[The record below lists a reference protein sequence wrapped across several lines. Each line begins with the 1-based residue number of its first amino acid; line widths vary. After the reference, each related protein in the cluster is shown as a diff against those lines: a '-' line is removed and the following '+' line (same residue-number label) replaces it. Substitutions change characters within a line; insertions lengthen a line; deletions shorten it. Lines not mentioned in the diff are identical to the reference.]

1 MRRID
6 HTYVLDTNKLG
17 DFMKMFHSNGWI
29 GHNKDK
35 IKAVMNANTHI
46 VIAKYNGSVVES
58 VRYLSGGV
66 FNASIYDSVRRM
78 IIQLGRCRVYI

>member
-1 MRRID
+1 MYMRRID

-35 IKAVMNANTHI
+35 IKAVMNAEHI
-46 VIAKYNGSVVES
+46 
-58 VRYLSGGV
+58 
-66 FNASIYDSVRRM
+66 
-78 IIQLGRCRVYI
+78 